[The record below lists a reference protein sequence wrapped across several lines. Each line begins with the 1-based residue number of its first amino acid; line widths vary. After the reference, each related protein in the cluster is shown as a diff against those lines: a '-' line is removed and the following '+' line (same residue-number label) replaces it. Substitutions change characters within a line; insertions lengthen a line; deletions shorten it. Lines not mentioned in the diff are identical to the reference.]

1 MDIEKL
7 FKMIEKGENIHL
19 DLKEELPL
27 SNEEIA
33 KDLVCFANTDG
44 GGIIIGVSDSGE
56 IKGVP
61 DPDRIIRRIDDIA
74 FNRCEPPITVVP
86 ETLKINDKWIV
97 IINIPKGEQRPYRTG
112 SGRFYVRSGSR
123 CREASREELLRL
135 FQATESIFYDE
146 IEIAKASFN
155 DIDVEYFEKFMERF
169 YGFKPEENQIVNYL
183 KNLKIITERQK
194 PTLAGLLFF
203 GINPQDYLPYA
214 KITAAYIVGKDIS
227 VPPADKKD
235 FEGKIPEMLE
245 KLMQYLKIYLRE
257 EHRIKS
263 LEPEVYPEMPEE
275 VVREAIVNA
284 VAHRDYTIRAPIRVF
299 IFRDRIEF
307 HSPGKLPNTVT
318 IESIKIGGA
327 HVLRNPTIYNLLL
340 KMGLVTDLGS
350 GVMRIIRLV
359 KEHVG
364 KDVELKEI
372 ETEFILTIPRSST
385 NETH

>member
-1 MDIEKL
+1 MDIEEL
-7 FKMIEKGENIHL
+7 FELIEKGEGLHL
-19 DLKEELPL
+19 DLKEDLSI

-44 GGIIIGVSDSGE
+44 GRIIIGISDSRE

-61 DPDRIIRRIDDIA
+61 EPDRIIRRIDDVA

-86 ETLKINDKWIV
+86 ETLKIDDRWIV
-97 IINIPKGEQRPYRTG
+97 IINVPKGEQRPYRSS
-112 SGRFYVRSGSR
+112 SGRFYIRSGNR

-146 IEIAKASFN
+146 IEIAKASFE
-155 DIDVEYFEKFMERF
+155 DIDIEYFEKFMEQF
-169 YGFKPEENQIVNYL
+169 YGFKPEEKQIINYL
-183 KNLKIITERQK
+183 KNLKIITERRK

-203 GINPQDYLPYA
+203 GINPQSYLSYA
-214 KITAAYIVGKDIS
+214 KITAAYIAGEDIS
-227 VPPADKKD
+227 VPPTDKKD

-245 KLMQYLKIYLRE
+245 KLMQYLRIYLRE

-263 LEPEVYPEMPEE
+263 LEPEVYPEIPEE
-275 VVREAIVNA
+275 AVREAIVNA
-284 VAHRDYTIRAPIRVF
+284 VAHRDYTVRSPIRVF
-299 IFRDRIEF
+299 IFRNRIEF

-327 HVLRNPTIYNLLL
+327 HVLRNPTIYNLLS
-340 KMGLVTDLGS
+340 KIGFVTDLGS

-364 KDVELKEI
+364 KDVELKET
-372 ETEFILTIPRSST
+372 ETEFIVVMPRR
-385 NETH
+385 

>member
-1 MDIEKL
+1 MNIEEL
-7 FKMIEKGENIHL
+7 FELIEKGEGFHF
-19 DLKEELPL
+19 DLKEELPV

-44 GGIIIGVSDSGE
+44 GITVIGVSDSGE
-56 IKGVP
+56 IKGIP
-61 DPDRIIRRIDDIA
+61 DPDKVVRRIDDVA
-74 FNRCEPPITVVP
+74 FNRCEPPITVIP
-86 ETLKINDKWIV
+86 ETLKIDDKWIV
-97 IINIPKGEQRPYRTG
+97 IINIPKGGQRPYRTS
-112 SGRFYVRSGSR
+112 SGRFYVRSGNR

-146 IEIAKASFN
+146 IKIAKASFD
-155 DIDVEYFEKFMERF
+155 DIDIDYFEEFMEHS
-169 YGFKPEENQIVNYL
+169 YGFKPKETQTFNYL
-183 KNLKIITERQK
+183 KNLKIITERRK

-203 GINPQDYLPYA
+203 GINPQSYLPYA
-214 KITAAYIVGKDIS
+214 KITAAYIFGEDIS

-245 KLMQYLKIYLRE
+245 NFMRYLRIYLRE
-257 EHRIKS
+257 KHRIKS
-263 LEPEVYPEMPEE
+263 LEPEVYPEIPEE

-284 VAHRDYTIRAPIRVF
+284 VAHRDYTVRAPIRVF

-359 KEHVG
+359 KERVR
-364 KDVELKEI
+364 KDVELEET
-372 ETEFILTIPRSST
+372 ETEFILTIPRRQMDDS
-385 NETH
+385 H